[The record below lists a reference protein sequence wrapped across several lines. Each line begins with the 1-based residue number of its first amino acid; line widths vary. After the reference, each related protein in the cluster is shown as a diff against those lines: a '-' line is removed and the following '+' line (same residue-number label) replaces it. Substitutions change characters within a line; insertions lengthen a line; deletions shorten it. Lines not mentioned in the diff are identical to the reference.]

1 MGYNI
6 QEESWFTGS
15 MLSVSGMSRV
25 SILNFLSRDLHTEL
39 EVEIVDQDGGSYLD
53 HLSAVEKEYYGHIL

>member
-1 MGYNI
+1 
-6 QEESWFTGS
+6 
-15 MLSVSGMSRV
+15 MSRV

-53 HLSAVEKEYYGHIL
+53 YLSAVEKEYYGHIL